1 MAFFSVQSHKIKSKN
16 AREASFLN
24 YCIRIHQTLKKK
36 KKEMVS
42 LKIKKT
48 TE

>member
-36 KKEMVS
+36 KKKWF
-42 LKIKKT
+42 LLR
-48 TE
+48 